1 MVTEILNKTKL
12 QPYYLDLEITE
23 SLMQDPEYTLP
34 ILRGLKSLGVWLFI
48 DDFGTGY
55 SSLSYLRHLPI
66 DSLKIDR
73 SFIREIQN
81 GNGIIVK
88 TIIDMAS
95 HLKVS
100 VVAEGIENQEQF
112 NFLSKLNCSTG
123 QGYYFCHPLPSEEA
137 YKKLQNKALENISG

>member
-1 MVTEILNKTKL
+1 M
-12 QPYYLDLEITE
+12 
-23 SLMQDPEYTLP
+23 
-34 ILRGLKSLGVWLFI
+34 

-73 SFIREIQN
+73 SFIKEIQN
-81 GNGIIVK
+81 DNG
-88 TIIDMAS
+88 IIDMAS
-95 HLKVS
+95 HLNVN

-112 NFLSKLNCSTG
+112 DFLSKLNCSTG

-137 YKKLQNKALENISG
+137 NNKLQNKALENISG